1 MFCYTVSIIPEEV
14 HTMPAQ
20 PGLAHTF
27 NTAVDAYDRCRPTY
41 PAKLYHDLF
50 SYMSA
55 PPSPGMT
62 AVEVGIG
69 TGQATRPI
77 LDTGCT
83 VTAIELGDAMAAFVR
98 RKFSDC
104 PHFSCIN
111 RPFEE
116 TPLPPSSC
124 ELVYSASAFHWIPE
138 EIGYRKVFDMLC
150 PGGVFARFANHPYY
164 EKGQSELFDA
174 MQALYAVYMPDSR
187 PGGEYTAEQAMARA
201 GIAGKYGFCDIGYRL
216 YHRTRTLSA
225 DDYIALLGTYSDH
238 IAIPQP
244 QRTQFFSG
252 LHKVISAFGG
262 ITLFDT
268 IDLQLARKPL

>member
-1 MFCYTVSIIPEEV
+1 
-14 HTMPAQ
+14 MPAQ

-41 PAKLYHDLF
+41 PAELYHDLF
-50 SYMSA
+50 AYMKT
-55 PPSPGMT
+55 PPAPGMT

-69 TGQATRPI
+69 TGQATCPI

-138 EIGYRKVFDMLC
+138 EIGYRKVFDMLR

-164 EKGQSELFDA
+164 DPEQPELFDA
-174 MQALYAVYMPDSR
+174 MQAVYAVYMPDSK
-187 PGGEYTAEQAMARA
+187 PGGTYSAEQAAARA

-244 QRTQFFSG
+244 QRTRFFSG

>member
-1 MFCYTVSIIPEEV
+1 
-14 HTMPAQ
+14 MPAQ
-20 PGLAHTF
+20 PGLAYTF

-41 PAKLYHDLF
+41 PAELYHDLF

-55 PPSPGMT
+55 PPAPGMT
-62 AVEVGIG
+62 AVEIGIG

-77 LDTGCT
+77 LDAGCT
-83 VTAIELGDAMAAFVR
+83 VAAVELGDAMTAFVR
-98 RKFSDC
+98 QKFSDC
-104 PHFSCIN
+104 PNFSCIN
-111 RPFEE
+111 QPFEE
-116 TPLPPSSC
+116 TGFPPSSC
-124 ELVYSASAFHWIPE
+124 DLVYSASAFHWIPE
-138 EIGYRKVFDMLC
+138 EIGYKKVFDMLR

-164 EKGQSELFDA
+164 DPEQPELFDA
-174 MQALYAVYMPDSR
+174 MQKVYAVYMPGSR

-201 GIAGKYGFCDIGYRL
+201 EIAGKYGFCDIGYRL
-216 YHRTRTLSA
+216 YHRTRMFSA

-252 LHKVISAFGG
+252 LYRVISAFGG